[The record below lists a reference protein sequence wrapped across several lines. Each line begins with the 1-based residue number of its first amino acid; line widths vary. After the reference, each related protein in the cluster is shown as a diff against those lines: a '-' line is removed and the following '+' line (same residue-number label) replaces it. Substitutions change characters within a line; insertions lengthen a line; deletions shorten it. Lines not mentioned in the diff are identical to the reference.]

1 MRMTAYRK
9 YLAASNQE
17 NEASTEVNVSESKTL
32 EGMIPIEEFA
42 KREGISP
49 DLAVAMIEHGHY
61 VGRLVDGEWFGQIEQ
76 DPKASPTV
84 PRVSESDPAL
94 VGLFNLLA
102 GVSVLGGI
110 ALAIMFWPG
119 DPEFGREWEP
129 NAYFWSILWFMSG
142 LIEAALFAA
151 VASILRYLHRI
162 ETNTRS

>member
-1 MRMTAYRK
+1 MTAYRK

-42 KREGISP
+42 KREGIAP
-49 DLAVAMIEHGHY
+49 DRAVAMIRDGDY
-61 VGRLVDGEWFGQIEQ
+61 VGRLVDGEWFAQIEQ
-76 DPKASPTV
+76 NPKASSSV
-84 PRVSESDPAL
+84 SRVTESDPAL
-94 VGLFNLLA
+94 VGLFNLFA
-102 GVSVLGGI
+102 VVSVIGGI

-119 DPEFGREWEP
+119 DPGLGREWEP

-151 VASILRYLHRI
+151 VASILRYLNKI
-162 ETNTRS
+162 ETNTRA